1 MRILVS
7 TLGSHGDVLPF
18 IAIAK
23 ELKERGHDIR
33 FYSNPYFERYAKDV
47 GIAFVPIGTADEYL
61 TLLGAVPSKDPIKAF
76 RYVAQA
82 FMQATP
88 LTYKAME
95 ADILPGETITVG
107 SSFLFAC
114 RLLREKHGV
123 PTTTVHLAPSAFR
136 STTNPPRM
144 GSLHMTAATPKII
157 QRLVWAATD
166 RFFLDPLLTK
176 PFNQIRTRL
185 GLPPIRRMMKEW
197 IHQADKV
204 IGMFPEW
211 FAMPQPDWP
220 GDVVF
225 AGFPLYDHAEQV
237 CLPEN
242 IQKFI
247 GSGEAPVVFTAGTA
261 TAAEQEFFATSV
273 EACKQIGRRGI
284 LVSQFAD
291 QIPAALP
298 ANILHV
304 PYAPFSRLLPHA
316 AAFVH
321 HGGIGT
327 TSQAFRA
334 GVPQLIRPVAYDQF
348 DNSFR
353 ATQLGVAVELSSF
366 HYTIQKV
373 ADALTRLLEN
383 RLIRENCHKMKAK
396 VGEEGAAQTTAEAIL
411 QMAGSGLS
419 GLSTGLGSPVNC

>member
-1 MRILVS
+1 MRILIA

-61 TLLGAVPSKDPIKAF
+61 TLLGTVPSKDPIKAF

-82 FMQATP
+82 FMKATP
-88 LTYKAME
+88 LTYEAME
-95 ADILPGETITVG
+95 ADILPGETVTVG

-123 PTTTVHLAPSAFR
+123 PTITVHLAPSTFR
-136 STTNPPRM
+136 STTHPPRM
-144 GSLHMTAATPKII
+144 GSLHMTAATPKLI

-166 RFFLDPLLTK
+166 KFFFDPLLTK
-176 PFNQIRTRL
+176 PFNQIRS
-185 GLPPIRRMMKEW
+185 GLDLSPIHRMMKEW

-220 GDVVF
+220 RHVVF
-225 AGFPLYDHAEQV
+225 AGFPLYDHGEQV
-237 CLPEN
+237 GLPEN
-242 IQKFI
+242 VREFI
-247 GSGEAPVVFTAGTA
+247 GGGEAPIVFTAGTA
-261 TAAEQEFFATSV
+261 TASEQGFFATSV
-273 EACKQIGRRGI
+273 EACKLIGRRGI
-284 LVSQFAD
+284 LVSQFAE
-291 QIPAALP
+291 QMPASLP
-298 ANILHV
+298 TSILHV

-353 ATQLGVAVELSSF
+353 AVQLGVAVELSSPR
-366 HYTIQKV
+366 YTIQKV
-373 ADALTRLLEN
+373 ADALTRLLESHP
-383 RLIRENCHKMKAK
+383 IRKRCDKVKAK
-396 VGEEGAAQTTAEAIL
+396 FNEEQAAQRAADAIL
-411 QMAGSGLS
+411 QMVGSGLS
-419 GLSTGLGSPVNC
+419 GLPADYRFN

>member
-1 MRILVS
+1 MRILIA

-23 ELKERGHDIR
+23 ELKQRGHDIR

-61 TLLGAVPSKDPIKAF
+61 TLLGTVPSKDPIKAF
-76 RYVAQA
+76 TYVAQA
-82 FMQATP
+82 FMQAAP

-95 ADILPGETITVG
+95 ADIIRGETITMG
-107 SSFLFAC
+107 SSFLFAS

-123 PTTTVHLAPSAFR
+123 PTATVHLAPSAFR
-136 STTNPPRM
+136 SATNPPRM

-166 RFFLDPLLTK
+166 RFFFDPIMTK
-176 PFNQIRTRL
+176 PFNRIRSDL
-185 GLPPIRRMMKEW
+185 GLPPVHRMMKEW
-197 IHQADKV
+197 IHQADQV

-220 GDVVF
+220 SDVVF
-225 AGFPLYDHAEQV
+225 AGFPLYDHGEQV
-237 CLPEN
+237 GLPEN

-247 GSGEAPVVFTAGTA
+247 SSGEAPIAFTAGTA
-261 TAAEQEFFATSV
+261 TATEREFFATSV
-273 EACKQIGRRGI
+273 EACKLMGRRGI
-284 LVSQFAD
+284 LVSQFAE
-291 QIPAALP
+291 QVPAHLP
-298 ANILHV
+298 ANVLHV

-334 GVPQLIRPVAYDQF
+334 GVPQLIRPIAYDQF

-353 ATQLGVAVELSSF
+353 ATQIGVAVELSPLD
-366 HYTIQKV
+366 YTIQKV
-373 ADALTRLLEN
+373 ADALTRLVGSEPL
-383 RLIRENCHKMKAK
+383 RENCDKVKAK
-396 VGEEGAAQTTAEAIL
+396 VGKDRAAQRAADAIL
-411 QMAGSGLS
+411 QTAGSGLS
-419 GLSTGLGSPVNC
+419 VCRPA